1 MSDSIR
7 ESGPPI
13 SAASGNQLKN
23 TTSTPTQTPAAAP
36 SGTAAASQ
44 YFAHPHAL
52 VEAGVT
58 IGAGTRIWAFAH
70 VATGA
75 TLGTDCNICDH
86 TFIEGGV
93 RIGHRVTLKCGV
105 YLWNGITL
113 EDDVFIGPAAV
124 FTNDN
129 RPRIK
134 KHLNSDLKTV
144 LQQGCTI
151 GANSTI
157 HPNLTIGRW
166 AMVGAGAVVTHS
178 VLDYSLVLGNPACW
192 QAWVCQCGEKL
203 IPRSGPFL
211 DCTCGRAFEKLE
223 DNGLRE
229 VAPNGGPQQQ
239 ATTGITAKGHAA
251 SLDY

>member
-1 MSDSIR
+1 MSHSNR
-7 ESGPPI
+7 ESSPPI
-13 SAASGNQLKN
+13 SAAPGNQLKN
-23 TTSTPTQTPAAAP
+23 TTSPPTQTPAVAP
-36 SGTAAASQ
+36 SGAAAASQ
-44 YFAHPHAL
+44 YFIHPQAL
-52 VEAGVT
+52 VEEGVT

-70 VATGA
+70 VATDA

-93 RIGHRVTLKCGV
+93 RLGNRVTLKCGV
-105 YLWNGITL
+105 YLWNGITV

-134 KHLNSDLKTV
+134 RHLNSGLKTV

-178 VLDYSLVLGNPACW
+178 VLDYALMLGNPASW

-223 DNGLRE
+223 DNAIRE
-229 VAPNGGPQQQ
+229 VCTNGRPPQEVSS
-239 ATTGITAKGHAA
+239 ATSAHGHAA
-251 SLDY
+251 RRDY